1 MPSNQEDFRR
11 AIEKEIGE
19 LGIETAVRRRIDDI
33 ICRIGDAKNEIAE
46 LFDADKKQR
55 QERIY
60 GYRVQDLAIIAQML
74 RKYNYTPAR
83 LAEVLSEANTIAGL
97 YIEEMFQKMR
107 DSVIGK
113 GVD

>member
-11 AIEKEIGE
+11 AIEMEIREFG
-19 LGIETAVRRRIDDI
+19 LETPVMRRIDDI
-33 ICRIGDAKNEIAE
+33 ICRLGDAKNEIAE

-55 QERIY
+55 QETIY
-60 GYRVQDLAIIAQML
+60 GYRVKDLAIIAQML
-74 RKYNYTPAR
+74 RRYNYTPAK
-83 LAEVLSEANTIAGL
+83 LAEVLAEANTIAGL

-113 GVD
+113 GVE